1 MALVTLPKDLLN
13 PVSPCLS
20 GVLWEKGRCVQSPQR
35 LSDKAEVR
43 ATEKAKGHQVTGRPC
58 PRSLRVLYSL
68 GS

>member
-35 LSDKAEVR
+35 LSDKVEVR
-43 ATEKAKGHQVTGRPC
+43 ATEKAKGHR
-58 PRSLRVLYSL
+58 
-68 GS
+68 